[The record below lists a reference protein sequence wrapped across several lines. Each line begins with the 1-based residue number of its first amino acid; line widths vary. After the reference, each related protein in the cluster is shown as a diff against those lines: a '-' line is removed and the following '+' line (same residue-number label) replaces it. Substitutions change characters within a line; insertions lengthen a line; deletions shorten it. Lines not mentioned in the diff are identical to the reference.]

1 VVIPVPSNKKRFRI
15 RIGIRAFTPFHLGI
29 KAYDATRYNTHYF
42 RRKVPFRSSDFQEGE
57 AYREIIIPMPISPET
72 LSVELIDK
80 YSKNDNAF
88 QVEKFK
94 VEEMPPAKIWAEQH
108 MHDFI
113 KFAENFS
120 QKAGYV
126 KTGFYHSPDYQFLI
140 HYLPQIK
147 GQLGEVMVTPA
158 RTHRVTGRH
167 QVAQDLFKRF
177 TVPVRLFIL
186 LHERQH
192 FTLPTRQEKPAD
204 LAALK
209 LYLDL
214 GYPTIE
220 AVYAA
225 TKVFRLHPETI
236 GKGQV
241 IRTKDIIDF
250 IDRYK
255 ASMRQ
260 MNKEHSNAK
269 ATSY

>member
-1 VVIPVPSNKKRFRI
+1 VVIPVSSNKKRFRI
-15 RIGIRAFTPFHLGI
+15 RIGIRALTPFHLGI

-42 RRKVPFRSSDFQEGE
+42 RRKVTFLTEDFSKGTT
-57 AYREIIIPMPISPET
+57 YREITIPMPVSPDT

-80 YSKNDNAF
+80 FSKDDTSF
-88 QVEKFK
+88 RIEKFK
-94 VEEMPPAKIWAEQH
+94 IEDMPASRVWADEH

-113 KFAENFS
+113 RFAEDFC

-126 KTGFYHSPDYQFLI
+126 KTGFYHSLDYQFLI
-140 HYLPQIK
+140 HYLPKITGSM
-147 GQLGEVMVTPA
+147 GQVMITPA
-158 RTHRVTGRH
+158 RTQQVTGRH
-167 QVAQDLFKRF
+167 QVAQELFKQF
-177 TVPVRLFIL
+177 SIPVRLFIM

-192 FTLPTRQEKPAD
+192 FTLPTRKEKPAD
-204 LAALK
+204 MAALK

-225 TKVFRLHPETI
+225 TKVFLMHPGTTGPE
-236 GKGQV
+236 QV

-255 ASMRQ
+255 ATHTAV
-260 MNKEHSNAK
+260 N
-269 ATSY
+269 